1 MACLLITTI
10 KLFLLAYNSHVAKCG
25 GITLPATQ
33 RLSDSLG
40 SARILHCYFITEN
53 NSQTGGRENGEEK
66 RKWTR
71 HKDNGKDSREKTRRN
86 NQEQAVILRRQI
98 GTTNQGLI
106 RTEHM
111 TKTKTTRP
119 RTNHT
124 RLSFPDQTSTAHVQ
138 YSLDS
143 HSHTDG
149 SRSSHSDNAY
159 SCMHHIP

>member
-1 MACLLITTI
+1 MWWNLPP
-10 KLFLLAYNSHVAKCG
+10 
-25 GITLPATQ
+25 LPATH

-40 SARILHCYFITEN
+40 SARTLHCYLSLRITHKLVGER
-53 NSQTGGRENGEEK
+53 TGKKNENGHNK
-66 RKWTR
+66 KTT
-71 HKDNGKDSREKTRRN
+71 EKTRRN

-124 RLSFPDQTSTAHVQ
+124 RLPFPDQTSTAHVQ
-138 YSLDS
+138 HSLDS

-149 SRSSHSDNAY
+149 SRSSHSDNAD